1 MDEKYR
7 ENNRPYEE
15 LTEELKFLKR
25 YLKEYGAYVAYR
37 KNIRNKKC
45 FNGWQKNTPM
55 WSFKEAVEFFGV
67 RPLIT
72 RLMVWDKTKEGWEY
86 WNNLCKHFYQLYD
99 EKFGHKE

>member
-1 MDEKYR
+1 MDDRYR
-7 ENNRPYEE
+7 ENDRPYEE
-15 LTEELKFLKR
+15 MIKELKFFKR
-25 YLKEYGAYVAYR
+25 YLKEHGAYAAYR
-37 KNIRNKKC
+37 RNIRSKRC
-45 FNGWQKNTPM
+45 FNGWQNSTPI

-99 EKFGHKE
+99 EKFRHKE